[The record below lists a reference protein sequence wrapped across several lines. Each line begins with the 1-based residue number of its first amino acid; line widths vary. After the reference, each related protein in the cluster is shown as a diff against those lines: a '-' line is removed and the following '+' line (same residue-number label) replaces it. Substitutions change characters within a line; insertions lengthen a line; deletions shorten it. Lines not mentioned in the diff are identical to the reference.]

1 MARKPLRRS
10 DLLSRLRTAR
20 RARSNPVDKLLLV
33 NPARRRPKRKWGS
46 TKQRSALRKMIA
58 ANRARR
64 RGRPNPTWSIGKSSV
79 TLKKRIHVKRGRP
92 KSNPKR
98 KRHMAKRKW
107 GSKKQRSALRKML
120 AANRAARRARP
131 NPGHKSK
138 RGGRRKRRMTAKAL
152 AAARRN
158 LRKARSVLRGSHKRR
173 RSGRR
178 RYRKNPLTKGQKAA
192 VGRMSKGLRRRLRK
206 AHRALR
212 RRRKGRKGGTVAR
225 KKKRGTRKKGY
236 RFTAARR
243 RAAMRNIKKARRMRT
258 RGRKGGSKRRRGG
271 RKSKALR
278 RYRSR
283 GMRVIRSRTRRGRR
297 RGLTTLH
304 RARRFLRGRR
314 KVGRL
319 AKAFARRWRMRS
331 NPGVGGLTRWGI
343 TLISSGAWALGGLM
357 GTGLIGGIV
366 RATPLQGILGI
377 AGERHV
383 AWITSLVAALGLL
396 WLTSRVGFLRRR
408 QTPIMIGAGL
418 GVVQN
423 VLAAFAPGVLSMGS
437 GGGMSGTYVEDSSP
451 LADYIV
457 DGTSMGDYV
466 PELGADVEQALAGYV
481 VEGPIGQAVAGL
493 SGPSETALARS
504 RGAAWTATG
513 PIPPRPGAYMGAGY
527 MGIFDRNIFNS

>member
-1 MARKPLRRS
+1 M
-10 DLLSRLRTAR
+10 
-20 RARSNPVDKLLLV
+20 
-33 NPARRRPKRKWGS
+33 
-46 TKQRSALRKMIA
+46 
-58 ANRARR
+58 
-64 RGRPNPTWSIGKSSV
+64 
-79 TLKKRIHVKRGRP
+79 
-92 KSNPKR
+92 
-98 KRHMAKRKW
+98 
-107 GSKKQRSALRKML
+107 
-120 AANRAARRARP
+120 
-131 NPGHKSK
+131 
-138 RGGRRKRRMTAKAL
+138 
-152 AAARRN
+152 
-158 LRKARSVLRGSHKRR
+158 
-173 RSGRR
+173 
-178 RYRKNPLTKGQKAA
+178 
-192 VGRMSKGLRRRLRK
+192 
-206 AHRALR
+206 
-212 RRRKGRKGGTVAR
+212 AR

-408 QTPIMIGAGL
+408 QTPIMIGAGPA
-418 GVVQN
+418 GW
-423 VLAAFAPGVLSMGS
+423 LAAGWRARDWLEGGVPSGARASDVPRCRPLPLRVVRRSPWAGAVEAGAAGLGAAAHLSLLGALLLIALVFAPWA
-437 GGGMSGTYVEDSSP
+437 T
-451 LADYIV
+451 
-457 DGTSMGDYV
+457 
-466 PELGADVEQALAGYV
+466 
-481 VEGPIGQAVAGL
+481 AVAL
-493 SGPSETALARS
+493 RIAVE
-504 RGAAWTATG
+504 
-513 PIPPRPGAYMGAGY
+513 
-527 MGIFDRNIFNS
+527 